1 MIQEE
6 ITEKTSEH
14 FIRTYKKRT
23 MDFRH
28 TREIMEGKIIQENKT
43 EEL

>member
-14 FIRTYKKRT
+14 FKRTYKKRT

-28 TREIMEGKIIQENKT
+28 TRENNTRK
-43 EEL
+43 

>member
-6 ITEKTSEH
+6 IREKTSEH
-14 FIRTYKKRT
+14 FIRMYKKRT
-23 MDFRH
+23 VDFGH